1 MMSHQQKIIRSQAGR
16 CVSSLGAA
24 FAFLAISTGGI
35 TASPLD
41 DQIVAFKDAPT
52 QTEGAVTQILQSGI
66 KEYRSAKGFAAVRTW
81 LGANP
86 TSSQQ
91 LLFKAGQ
98 AAEYAGE
105 WKDAAGFYRKLLK
118 NPKVDS
124 GLAAQAAPAVYRI
137 MINSLGD
144 SEAAYLF
151 MREDGARLRGYG
163 RTRQYDAWFLERA
176 QTRADFSAMANRLA
190 AVYNSNDPF
199 EPYAGYLDALLRE
212 LETFNHDGESLFQ
225 SLDSLAAAKR
235 TTPQTKARI
244 AWVQKIVP
252 LAATMAAK
260 VGAKEKIHDHLLD
273 DAMKAADALVRALP
287 YEGSIAVA
295 KGWMHFNAGD
305 SGVFSTFVMPR
316 REEKVA
322 PLLKAL
328 RSLPADQA
336 RDILATKFKG
346 AKGRMP
352 AGYLFSQQDL
362 RVLVPQIPAVFNT
375 LTAPEVPLFDKTITP
390 DEAKTMAP
398 HLARNPHA
406 QAAMVRAWAKPER
419 KYSAVTDDLMKSGMW
434 RFSDIKALTHG
445 LWHSGM
451 FERDVAHDV
460 PIKKYEKLDA
470 RYQQLKKQVD
480 AKASRKDRLAA
491 FKSLQGD
498 LLSASPKITGALP
511 LWGELL
517 KQAPNA
523 DKALMLQ
530 KLTADFVAA
539 PSASRALKR
548 HLLRQALTTIDFGNA
563 YSKLSFGPGL
573 AGGWDRWGYGNVRKA
588 LPEFADYLE
597 TLLRQQMQAGRLS
610 KPVFSMW
617 LHCVDPKKKESAAF
631 MNELVQSPAYAKMD
645 AAYHSLASHVLLFGE
660 AALTAKAATDPRVLS
675 RELLALPKE
684 ATPAQVEAA
693 FKTVM
698 DRATKAHAATTV
710 IGLSQ
715 VATLP
720 EWSAATRSLVIS
732 LFKENGAIGVC
743 PTGQGY
749 EALVVRIAKEA
760 QESQQ
765 WGALEPYAGGLWH
778 AASATDD
785 KRYYRAAESLT
796 QFGEAALKDGA
807 SSLAMT
813 VARSGSR
820 SAIGRAF
827 SASTE
832 QRLIRISGR
841 LRQVTGKAASEVGAV
856 EIPVDESDPA
866 YPIYKSNAEFVLGNF
881 DSAWTLYQEGADQ
894 LQAVLRQTSAE
905 YGFWLLKRNTE
916 TENTDRAE
924 QLVKELTIWSRQA
937 EGTFSLEQDAE
948 LKISYADLA
957 FLKGALPT
965 SRAWYRKVADAQEY
979 QGSNMGMR
987 AALGSVKVDRASR
1000 NFGAAMTEL
1009 DKLMRLKNLGSR
1021 IKVHYARAEV
1031 FMDQENYKE
1040 GLDEIESV
1048 LRREPKHPDALIL
1061 RGQIHNHMR
1070 KLVEASEIEL
1080 GPSQE
1085 NTVIVPGEAVK
1096 INLRD
1101 PTLRV
1106 SGVGADIEVEIWAK
1120 SGDKERVML
1129 RQLGD
1134 NKEKFRAEVPTALGP
1149 PVPGDKILQIL
1160 GEDEIRFG
1168 YSKRFRAKMDDL
1180 PDDPKVVIGVA
1191 SDAQLALAAGAFP
1204 PREGERRLDIE
1215 ELGLSTA
1222 QAALGTRSVRPGNPV
1237 YLRVNDPDQSKTSA
1251 IDEIYLT
1258 LTTSSGDEIRRLKLT
1273 ETGPF
1278 TGEFQT
1284 IVPTSGAQA
1293 LAFASESA
1301 PGRDPNM
1308 ALSAKDYPGW
1318 SGKIGDRDS
1327 MRTFGIDLNDNV
1339 PLDKMSLTSGGPG
1352 QALTHFV
1359 LQTSMNGKEWTTRA
1373 RYPVTEDA
1381 ATWDGRPQ
1389 LSSFPTYRGG
1399 MAVSEPEG
1407 RELPED
1413 WTEIMELTSARASI
1427 NYLSAT
1433 VTGLSAEKLPV
1444 VNTGHPGYSGLIRYR
1459 ALFYQPAAAIRR
1471 FQITGYPQVTK
1482 PKDKEIKTPTIFLID
1497 GQPAGED
1504 SEDPLTIAREFAPGL
1519 HEIQIWRHEGRD
1531 SFLKRK
1537 PVLLC
1542 DEPGQEKLVP
1552 CPDAMFDLATFPE
1565 GVRATIQQPA
1575 AITQSDLGF
1584 DIAFGDR
1591 TQARLTRFVIAG
1603 FEGVAPVIKKVTL
1616 SDRGGKAL
1624 LPVNQDYK
1632 ALRANTELEVLPGD
1646 QIVARYEDPVTA
1658 TPKRS
1663 KHEQRLTVAFN
1674 NAEISASFLN
1684 YETTTE
1690 GRVLVLE
1697 PIRRFRFDDAVAIV
1711 INDPDMDGSPRRD
1724 AIEFKI
1730 TTSSGGEATVKA
1742 LETEEHSGRF
1752 IGKIFPVEGEPSRA
1766 SEIKM
1771 VKGGTLTAVYR
1782 DQENLSPGIP
1792 TDRKVTISHA
1802 NYEIPSLAAYNL
1814 ASKKLPPAEPE
1825 EELAS
1830 QPKTRKGSR
1839 LAPEIVP
1846 ERRTLDYRY
1855 IGEEKLS
1862 ETDLQGVVGA
1872 SLRFDVVVPHLAL
1885 AESSEIRA
1893 YIQTDAARKAAK
1905 ADSKSSFNVSVPG
1918 TMKLT
1923 GALEG
1928 SEIVSPSGYQVGS
1941 NPRSPSHQPPLE
1953 EGRFSFSIPLILG
1966 DPPTISFANKA
1977 AESLPGSA
1985 IPDGLV
1991 VGAGDIVHL
2000 GYPYRDADG
2009 QVMWKTA
2016 TFKVSSHGFLDV
2028 MDGNYNTALN
2038 RAFVGEKVYLRVLD
2052 RGLDLGPGRDSAAV
2066 TLKSTSGATTE
2077 YELRETEPHSGV
2089 FKGVFALSYADNELP
2104 AELPPVALNGFP
2116 VRYGDDVSISYSTA
2130 EGIQSYQVIVNKG
2143 ADGTIEPFSKRF
2155 TGDEMAVQTSFVLAE
2170 SFFELA
2176 KKHREMEQESLA
2188 RREMAHAQK
2197 LLAEAIATHRDEE
2210 LQAHAEYLL
2219 GNLSQE
2225 YADLSK
2231 NEEAKLPMYQDA
2243 LARFMKITTDYPD
2256 TEFAPKA
2263 QFKTALVYEKMGEI
2277 DNAVEEYV
2285 KLAYK
2290 YPDDELIPEVMSRLG
2305 GYFQK
2310 KGLELKKQAD
2320 PLRENED
2327 DQSKSEVFRLDKLS
2341 YPQFLN
2347 AAMVFTKLQA
2357 RFPDDKLA
2365 GLAGL
2370 RAAQNFMR
2378 AHQYVK
2384 AIEGFEGVYQN
2395 EKYDGRA
2402 IRSQAM
2408 YWCGLSNERSAGI
2421 MSDGNYK
2428 GRGKAM
2434 NDAYR
2439 LYRRVT
2445 FDFADS
2451 KWAKYAR
2458 GRLADPAFE
2467 RIIQVE
2473 KEARERM
2480 IETLKESTK

>member
-1 MMSHQQKIIRSQAGR
+1 MISHQQKTIRSQAAGHVR
-16 CVSSLGAA
+16 ALGAA
-24 FAFLAISTGGI
+24 FAFLAFTTGWI
-35 TASPLD
+35 AASPLD
-41 DQIVAFKDAPT
+41 DQIAAFKDAPT

-66 KEYRSAKGFAAVRTW
+66 KEHRSAKGFAAVRTW

-98 AAEYAGE
+98 AAEYAVE

-118 NPKVDS
+118 SPKVDS

-151 MREDGARLRGYG
+151 MREDGDRLRAYG
-163 RTRQYDAWFLERA
+163 RTRQFDSWFLEQA
-176 QTRADFSAMANRLA
+176 QSRADFAAMANRLA
-190 AVYNSNDPF
+190 AVFNSNDSL
-199 EPYAGYLDALLRE
+199 EPYAGNLDALLRE
-212 LETFNHDGESLFQ
+212 LETFNHDDESLFE
-225 SLDSLAAAKR
+225 SLDTLAAAKR

-244 AWVQKIVP
+244 AWVKEIVP
-252 LAATMAAK
+252 LAATMAEL
-260 VGAKEKIHDHLLD
+260 VGAKEKIHDHLMD
-273 DAMKAADALVRALP
+273 DAIKAANALVMALP
-287 YEGSIAVA
+287 YEGSMAVA

-305 SGVFSTFVMPR
+305 SGVFATFVIPR
-316 REEKVA
+316 REEKAA

-328 RSLPADQA
+328 RGLTADQA
-336 RDILATKFKG
+336 RDILASKIAG
-346 AKGRMP
+346 AKNRIP
-352 AGYLFSQQDL
+352 AGYLFSRQDL
-362 RVLVPQIPAVFNT
+362 RVLVPQIPEVFNT
-375 LTAPEVPLFDKTITP
+375 LTAPDVPLFDKTLTLE
-390 DEAKTMAP
+390 EAKAMAP

-406 QAAMVRAWAKPER
+406 QAAMVRVWAKPER
-419 KYSAVTDDLMKSGMW
+419 KYSLVVDDLMKSEMW
-434 RFSDIKALTHG
+434 RFTDIKDLSKG
-445 LWHSGM
+445 IWNSGM
-451 FERDVAHDV
+451 FEKDGNDSD
-460 PIKKYEKLDA
+460 PIKKYENLDA
-470 RYQQLKKQVD
+470 RYQQLKKQID
-480 AKASRKDRLAA
+480 PEANSKDRLTA
-491 FKSLQGD
+491 FKALQRD
-498 LLSASPKITGALP
+498 LLSPGPVLPGSNVLWDELFAQAPDADKVTMIKTLCANLGGGREYLLHRALGKSQFGKGGALP
-511 LWGELL
+511 W
-517 KQAPNA
+517 QADVYDNHFRYHQKGTRETA
-523 DKALMLQ
+523 GDLITYLGGLVRAQMKAG
-530 KLTADFVAA
+530 
-539 PSASRALKR
+539 
-548 HLLRQALTTIDFGNA
+548 TISETIFG
-563 YSKLSFGPGL
+563 
-573 AGGWDRWGYGNVRKA
+573 
-588 LPEFADYLE
+588 
-597 TLLRQQMQAGRLS
+597 
-610 KPVFSMW
+610 MW
-617 LHCVDPKKKESAAF
+617 LHSIDPRKPEAVEFIKV
-631 MNELVQSPAYAKMD
+631 LVASPAYAKLD
-645 AAYHSLASHVLLFGE
+645 PAYRRVAADKSHFGK
-660 AALTAKAATDPRVLS
+660 AALTAGAMALNDPGYLS
-675 RELLALPKE
+675 RELLALE
-684 ATPAQVEAA
+684 AGATPAQVEAA
-693 FKTVM
+693 LIAAV
-698 DRATKAHAATTV
+698 DRASKAPDCVTV
-710 IGLSQ
+710 IGLTQ
-715 VATLP
+715 VAATP
-720 EWSAATRSLVIS
+720 EWTGGTRALVLS
-732 LFKENGAIGVC
+732 LFNENVGLGIIPAK
-743 PTGQGY
+743 QGY
-749 EALVVRIAKEA
+749 EPLIQRLTKDLSE
-760 QESQQ
+760 EKS
-765 WGALEPYAGGLWH
+765 WGTLEPYVAGLWH
-778 AASATDD
+778 AASGTDD
-785 KRYYRAAESLT
+785 KNHYRAAESLT
-796 QFGEAALKDGA
+796 QFGEAAFEDGA

-820 SAIGRAF
+820 SEAGRALA
-827 SASTE
+827 ASTDP
-832 QRLIRISGR
+832 RLVRISGR
-841 LRQVTGKAASEVGAV
+841 LRQVTGKAATEVGAV

-866 YPIYKSNAEFVLGNF
+866 YLIYKSNAEFVQGNV
-881 DSAWTLYQEGADQ
+881 DSAWALYQEGADQ
-894 LQAVLRQTSAE
+894 LQAVLRKTSVE

-916 TENTDRAE
+916 TGNTDLAE

-965 SRAWYRKVADAQEY
+965 SRAWYRKVADAKEY
-979 QGSNMGMR
+979 QGSDMGMR
-987 AALGSVKVDRASR
+987 AALGSVKIDRASR

-1009 DKLMRLKNLGSR
+1009 DKLMRIKNPGSR

-1040 GLDEIESV
+1040 GLGEIESV

-1061 RGQIHNHMR
+1061 RGKIHNHMR

-1149 PVPGDKILQIL
+1149 PIPGDKILQIL

-1180 PDDPKVVIGVA
+1180 PEDPEIVIGVA

-1278 TGEFQT
+1278 TGEFQA

-1301 PGRDPNM
+1301 PGSDPNM
-1308 ALSAKDYPGW
+1308 AISAKDYPGW
-1318 SGKIGDRDS
+1318 SGKVGDRDS

-1339 PLDKMSLTSGGPG
+1339 PLDKMSLVSSGAG
-1352 QALTHFV
+1352 QSLTHFV

-1373 RYPVTEDA
+1373 RYPEEKNPA
-1381 ATWDGRPQ
+1381 PWDGRPRV
-1389 LSSFPTYRGG
+1389 SFSLRTDPATHSIPGDRT
-1399 MAVSEPEG
+1399 
-1407 RELPED
+1407 LPDD
-1413 WTEIMELTSARASI
+1413 WTQAMEVASLRPKST
-1427 NYLSAT
+1427 Y
-1433 VTGLSAEKLPV
+1433 SAEIAPNLSLGMLP
-1444 VNTGHPGYSGLIRYR
+1444 NGGFHPNETVLLQFR

-1471 FQITGYPQVTK
+1471 FRLEGFPLVSEKGETR
-1482 PKDKEIKTPTIFLID
+1482 TIFMID
-1497 GQPAGED
+1497 GQPAS
-1504 SEDPLTIAREFAPGL
+1504 SEIDDPLGIERKFGPGL
-1519 HEIQIWRHEGRD
+1519 HEIEVWSTESLGE
-1531 SFLKRK
+1531 LKKRK
-1537 PVLLC
+1537 PVLSC
-1542 DEPGQEKLVP
+1542 DVAGKDELAP
-1552 CPDAMFDLATFPE
+1552 CPDAMFDPSTFPE

-1575 AITQSDLGF
+1575 AITKSDDGF

-1616 SDRGGKAL
+1616 SDRGGKVL
-1624 LPVNQDYK
+1624 LPVTQDYQ

-1646 QIVARYEDPVTA
+1646 QIIARYEDPVTA

-1663 KHEQRLTVAFN
+1663 KHEKRLTVAFN

-1711 INDPDMDGSPRRD
+1711 INDPDMDGSPKRD
-1724 AIEFKI
+1724 AVEFKI
-1730 TTSSGGEATVKA
+1730 TTSSGGEAKVKA

-1771 VKGGTLTAVYR
+1771 TKGGTLTAVYR

-1802 NYEIPSLAAYNL
+1802 NYEMPSLAAYNL
-1814 ASKKLPPAEPE
+1814 TSKKLPPAKPE
-1825 EELAS
+1825 EEPAS

-1846 ERRTLDYRY
+1846 EHRTLDYHY

-1862 ETDLQGVVGA
+1862 DEDLQGVVGA

-1905 ADSKSSFNVSVPG
+1905 ADLKSSFNVSVPG

-1928 SEIVSPSGYQVGS
+1928 AEVMTPSGYQVGA
-1941 NPRSPSHQPPLE
+1941 NPRSPSNQPPLE

-1966 DPPTISFANKA
+1966 DPPTVSYANKA
-1977 AESLPGSA
+1977 AEALPSSA
-1985 IPDGLV
+1985 IPAGLV
-1991 VGAGDIVHL
+1991 VQAGDIVHL
-2000 GYPYRDADG
+2000 GYPYKNAEG
-2009 QVMWKTA
+2009 KVMWKTA
-2016 TFKVSSHGFLDV
+2016 KIKVSSHGFLDV

-2038 RAFVGEKVYLRVLD
+2038 SAFVGEKVYLRVLD
-2052 RGLDLGPGRDSAAV
+2052 RGLDTGPGRDSAAV

-2089 FKGVFALSYADNELP
+2089 FKGVFALSYADEKVS
-2104 AELPPVALNGFP
+2104 AKLPPVALNGFP
-2116 VRYGDDVSISYSTA
+2116 VRYGDDVSISYSTS
-2130 EGIQSYQVIVNKG
+2130 EGIQSYQVNVNKG

-2231 NEEAKLPMYQDA
+2231 NDEAKLPMYQDA

-2310 KGLELKKQAD
+2310 KGLALKKEAD

-2347 AAMVFTKLQA
+2347 AAMVFTKLQE

-2378 AHQYVK
+2378 AHQYVQ
-2384 AIEGFEGVYQN
+2384 AIEGFEVVYRN
-2395 EKYDGRA
+2395 EKYEGRE

-2434 NDAYR
+2434 NDAYK

-2445 FDFADS
+2445 FDFSDS

-2458 GRLADPAFE
+2458 GRLTDPAFE

-2473 KEARERM
+2473 NEARERM
-2480 IETLKESTK
+2480 IETLKESTR